1 LVSPD
6 QTHDALRCPRCA
18 AHVPIGAQ
26 WCSLCYADLRPAP
39 EPVAEPVVP
48 VAAEPTPGLTTER
61 VAVGGGIDQGGIVG
75 ESVAVA
81 VRHGRHSRSAAEPA
95 AGATSAVTSAPDE
108 ASAAAFGAPTQ
119 SIEDARLEAISA
131 ELLARLA
138 AETRPSTRLTRAF
151 AMVDSTPKR
160 VGLMLGGLTL
170 ISTVLFAVMTIF
182 GSLL

>member
-1 LVSPD
+1 VSPD

-48 VAAEPTPGLTTER
+48 VAAEPTPGLTTEP

-95 AGATSAVTSAPDE
+95 SSNSAVTPAPDE
-108 ASAAAFGAPTQ
+108 AVAAAFGTPTQ
-119 SIEDARLEAISA
+119 SMEDARLEAISA

>member
-1 LVSPD
+1 VSPD

-18 AHVPIGAQ
+18 AHVPTGAQ

-39 EPVAEPVVP
+39 EPVAEPLAP
-48 VAAEPTPGLTTER
+48 AAAQPTVGLTTEP
-61 VAVGGGIDQGGIVG
+61 VAVGGGVDEGGIIG

-95 AGATSAVTSAPDE
+95 AATTSAVTPAPVE
-108 ASAAAFGAPTQ
+108 AAAAVFGTPTQ
-119 SIEDARLEAISA
+119 STEDARLEAISA

-138 AETRPSTRLTRAF
+138 AETRPSTRLSRAF

-160 VGLMLGGLTL
+160 VGLMLGGLTV
-170 ISTVLFAVMTIF
+170 ISTVLFAVMTVF